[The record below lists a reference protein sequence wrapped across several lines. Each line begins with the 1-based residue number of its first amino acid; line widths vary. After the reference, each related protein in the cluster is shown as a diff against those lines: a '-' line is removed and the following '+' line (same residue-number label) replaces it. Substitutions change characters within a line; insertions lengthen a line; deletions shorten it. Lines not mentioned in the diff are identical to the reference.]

1 MTGSV
6 ITGRS
11 LFFLSNPSRL
21 MINLKEDETSECV
34 NSRGNVN
41 RINRSLEDVDRT
53 FLRYLDALS
62 SFYFVVITS
71 IYA

>member
-1 MTGSV
+1 
-6 ITGRS
+6 
-11 LFFLSNPSRL
+11 